1 METNTFPKT
10 SRLNIACFLEGF
22 KAGIPIALGYFA
34 VAVAVGIQA
43 KGVGMNALQAGAMSA
58 GMLASAGEKAA
69 LDLIGGGAGAAEMIF
84 TTIIVNLRYLLM
96 GASLSQKIEEKTK
109 LPHRF
114 LLSYFITDELF
125 GISSAV
131 EGKLNPFY
139 TYGAGIIAAAGWTAG
154 TVFGVLI
161 GSVLPLRL
169 VDALSVAL
177 YGMFLAVI
185 IPASRKDRFIALLV
199 FIAMASSWLFSML
212 PGLKNISS
220 GFRVIILTVLIA
232 GGAAFIN
239 PLQSADEKESQR

>member
-139 TYGAGIIAAAGWTAG
+139 TYGAGIIAAAG
-154 TVFGVLI
+154 
-161 GSVLPLRL
+161 
-169 VDALSVAL
+169 
-177 YGMFLAVI
+177 
-185 IPASRKDRFIALLV
+185 
-199 FIAMASSWLFSML
+199 
-212 PGLKNISS
+212 
-220 GFRVIILTVLIA
+220 
-232 GGAAFIN
+232 
-239 PLQSADEKESQR
+239 

>member
-1 METNTFPKT
+1 MESNTFPKQ
-10 SRLNIACFLEGF
+10 SRLNITCFLAGF

-43 KGVGMNALQAGAMSA
+43 KGVGMSALQAGAMSA

-69 LDLIGGGAGAAEMIF
+69 LDLIGGGAAAAEMIF

-96 GASLSQKIEEKTK
+96 GASLSQKLGEGTK
-109 LPHRF
+109 SVHRF
-114 LLSYFITDELF
+114 LISYFITDELF

-139 TYGAGIIAAAGWTAG
+139 TYGAGIISAVGWTAG

-161 GSVLPLRL
+161 GSILPVRI

-185 IPASRKDRFIALLV
+185 IPASRKDRFIAILV
-199 FIAMASSWLFSML
+199 FIAMASSWLFGML
-212 PGLKNISS
+212 PGLKSISS

-232 GGAAFIN
+232 GTAAFVK
-239 PLQSADEKESQR
+239 PLRSDNEKEASE